1 MVEVKY
7 LKYKDPSSELA
18 PYGVLAKWLG
28 DGSLYLILKFSW
40 MATRPVR
47 SMQSESYLGTP

>member
-28 DGSLYLILKFSW
+28 DGSLYLTNAVFPYF
-40 MATRPVR
+40 A
-47 SMQSESYLGTP
+47 